1 MALTIDYTFLAH
13 SRVLN
18 CSNLC
23 PTETMTTA
31 EGDYYVLE
39 PLNLCH
45 SNAHRSHQGL
55 GLELVR
61 HQVAP
66 ASHPLGNDLSS
77 Y

>member
-1 MALTIDYTFLAH
+1 
-13 SRVLN
+13 
-18 CSNLC
+18 
-23 PTETMTTA
+23 MTTA

-39 PLNLCH
+39 PPNLCH
-45 SNAHRSHQGL
+45 SNVHRSYQGL

-77 Y
+77 AEFALARLTSATLF